1 MAERSFVTGDG
12 LFALDIRVVS
22 SDGYWP
28 AMVRLS
34 DVDGEPSMISDDARR
49 LAALLI
55 AAADEVD
62 EQMRAL
68 RPEGGPAG
76 Q

>member
-1 MAERSFVTGDG
+1 
-12 LFALDIRVVS
+12 
-22 SDGYWP
+22 
-28 AMVRLS
+28 MVRLS

-62 EQMRAL
+62 TLADEKWS
-68 RPEGGPAG
+68 P
-76 Q
+76 

>member
-1 MAERSFVTGDG
+1 MTERSFETCDH
-12 LFALDIRVVS
+12 LFELTIRVES
-22 SDGYWP
+22 SDGYFP

-34 DVDGEPSMISDDARR
+34 DIDGEPSMISDDARR

-55 AAADEVD
+55 EAADEVD

-68 RPEGGPAG
+68 RPEA
-76 Q
+76 